1 MADRKL
7 NLVTLK
13 ARMGELGLSASNVAK
28 NLGVSR
34 TIVSEWI
41 NGKKIPRPRLLFDL
55 GTLLDLKVSEIVMP
69 DLVTEPIVAYRKR
82 SNSKPDLAEAMEMG
96 KALEHLVDYLPFN
109 KLQSPPGLLDPSNS
123 NDYIESA
130 ADEIRK
136 TLDGD
141 GLVIDVEALVK
152 SCRELKIVLVPV
164 LWGEKDRKYNALS
177 IYLPTSRTNWVFLN
191 LDVKPMDFKF
201 WILHEMIHAMVRGAF
216 PKNSEEEQFCDALA
230 GAILVPVDYAE
241 KLLDQTLLVIN
252 TDDRFKPLLNASR
265 LLIVSPITIAHRV
278 DAIAKSRGITPPFGN
293 TVFFV
298 CENFNKE
305 FGLVSEEYFETLPPS
320 AEDLIRVS
328 EAKFGTYAYKALGN
342 YLRDTGASEGAV
354 AAMLGLSAVDAKAVY
369 RALVGN

>member
-7 NLVTLK
+7 NLEAIK
-13 ARMGELGLSASNVAK
+13 ARMAELGLSASNVAK
-28 NLGVSR
+28 QLGVSR
-34 TIVSEWI
+34 AIVSEWI
-41 NGKKIPRPRLLFDL
+41 NGKKTPRPRILFEL
-55 GTLLDLKVSEIVMP
+55 GMLLDLKISEVLLP
-69 DLVTEPIVAYRKR
+69 ESSAEPIVAYRKR
-82 SNSKPDLAEAMEMG
+82 SNSKPDLSEAVEMG

-109 KLQSPPGLLDPSNS
+109 KLQSPPGLLNPNNS
-123 NDYIESA
+123 HDYIESA

-141 GLVIDVEALVK
+141 ELVIDVDALVK

-177 IYLPTSRTNWVFLN
+177 VFLPKSRTNWVFLN

-216 PKNSEEEQFCDALA
+216 PSNSEEEQFCDALA
-230 GAILVPVDYAE
+230 GAVLVPADYAE
-241 KLLDQTLLVIN
+241 RLLDQTLLAID
-252 TDDRFKPLLNASR
+252 TDEVFKPLLNASR
-265 LLIVSPITIAHRV
+265 LLIVSPITLAHRV
-278 DAIAKSRGITPPFGN
+278 DAIAKSKGRNPPFGN
-293 TVFFV
+293 TVFAV

-305 FGLVSEEYFETLPPS
+305 FGLVSEAYFESIPPS

-328 EAKFGTYAYKALGN
+328 EAKFGTYAYKALGS
-342 YLRDTGASEGAV
+342 YLKVTGASEGAV

-369 RALVGN
+369 HALVG